1 MEVVVVVVAEE
12 SESNSMSLLRL
23 LLVVVVLH
31 LSAVAGDDA
40 IVSRFQEYLRINTVQ
55 PNPEYY
61 KAVDFIISQAKPL
74 SLESQTIE
82 FVKGKPLLLL
92 KWVGSDPTLPAFL
105 LNSHTDVVPFEDSK
119 WTHHPLQAHMDHH
132 GDIYARG
139 SQDMKCVGMQYL
151 EAIRKLQASGFKP
164 LRSVYLSFVPDEEIG
179 GHDGAEKFAESQ
191 LFKSLNIAIV
201 LDEGKHSSGFDS

>member
-1 MEVVVVVVAEE
+1 MAA
-12 SESNSMSLLRL
+12 SCRRIAMSLL
-23 LLVVVVLH
+23 LLVLVHLC
-31 LSAVAGDDA
+31 LSAVADDQA
-40 IVSRFQEYLRINTVQ
+40 IVARFQEYLRINTVQ
-55 PNPEYY
+55 PTPDYY

-92 KWVGSDPTLPAFL
+92 KWVGSAPTLPALL
-105 LNSHTDVVPFEDSK
+105 LNSHTDVVPFEESK
-119 WTHHPLQAHMDHH
+119 WTHHPLHAHMDHQ

-151 EAIRKLQASGFKP
+151 EAIRKLQASGFRP
-164 LRSVYLSFVPDEEIG
+164 IRSVYLSFVPDEEIG

-201 LDEGKHSSGFDS
+201 LDEGNSSLLDLI